1 MKQYTTLSE
10 TINDLKNQ
18 GYSED
23 FNLKQNCLEC
33 RNGEYK
39 ILHNEFRID
48 ATYRFEGDTDPADES
63 VVYAISSEKYKL
75 KGTLVNG
82 YGIYTESI
90 TDEMLRALQM

>member
-1 MKQYTTLSE
+1 MKEYTTLIE
-10 TINDLKNQ
+10 AINNLNIQ

-39 ILHNEFRID
+39 ILHDEFHIYS
-48 ATYRFEGDTDPADES
+48 TYRFEGDTDLADEY
-63 VVYAISSEKYKL
+63 VVYAIFSTKYQL
-75 KGTLVNG
+75 KGTSVNG

-90 TDEMLRALQM
+90 TDDLLKALQM